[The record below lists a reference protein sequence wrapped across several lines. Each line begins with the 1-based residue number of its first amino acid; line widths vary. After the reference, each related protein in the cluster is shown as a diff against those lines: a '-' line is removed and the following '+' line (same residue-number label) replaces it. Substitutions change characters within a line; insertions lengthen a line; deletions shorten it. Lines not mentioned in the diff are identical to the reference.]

1 MSIADIRERLSDPG
15 PFKPEPEDEIIICR
29 CEEVTR
35 GEIRRAVHDGLYQ
48 PAEIRRMLRAGMG
61 LCQGQ
66 TCGRLLNRIVAEELG
81 IPAAQ
86 LREAAARAPLR
97 PVEMSIYAEERH
109 ADRIE
114 EREKK
119 EKAGSE

>member
-1 MSIADIRERLSDPG
+1 MSITDIRERCSDPG
-15 PFKPEPEDEIIICR
+15 PFEPKPGDEIMICR

-35 GEIRRAVHDGLYQ
+35 GEIRRAIHDGLYQ

-81 IPAAQ
+81 VLAAQ
-86 LREAAARAPLR
+86 LKEAAARAPLR
-97 PVEMSIYAEERH
+97 PVEMCIYADERKP
-109 ADRIE
+109 DEIE
-114 EREKK
+114 GRKKREKTGT
-119 EKAGSE
+119 E